1 MSEHDLSLQ
10 AGEAVAEEILR
21 RREDIAH
28 QKHHPLW
35 LKFLSKVL
43 PWVVSFALWGT
54 VAAYGYQ
61 LMQEVLSSYETELKT
76 LKIQNETL
84 QARLEAMDLALREQN
99 ERLRTVSDDF
109 VKMKEEIK
117 SEMVAVQKELTA
129 TGGAI
134 QKTDASRQALIQQ
147 INTLSSKLEQLNI
160 QIKKLED
167 AARVY

>member
-21 RREDIAH
+21 RREDITLKRAR
-28 QKHHPLW
+28 PLW
-35 LKFLSKVL
+35 LKFLIGTL
-43 PWVVSFALWGT
+43 PWVLSLALWGT
-54 VAAYGYQ
+54 AAAYGYQ
-61 LMQEVLSSYETELKT
+61 LMQEVLSSYETELAT
-76 LKIQNETL
+76 LKAQNETL
-84 QARLEAMDLALREQN
+84 QTRLEAMEQTLREQN
-99 ERLRTVSDDF
+99 ERLGTVSHDF
-109 VKMKEEIK
+109 EKMKEDIK
-117 SEMVAVQKELTA
+117 NDMVAVQKELTA

-147 INTLSSKLEQLNI
+147 INTLSNKLEQLSI